1 MINLTAD
8 KAWIFR
14 ITHIDNV
21 PWILA
26 NGLHCPNS
34 KIVDPNFREIG
45 NPDLI
50 KKRASR
56 LVPIPPGG
64 TLSDYVPFYFTP
76 LSPMLYNIKTG
87 RNGTQA
93 RSMDEIVILVS
104 SLYHIAELVLPFVF
118 TDRHAYPKAA
128 EYSYWSNLDDL
139 RKIDWPI
146 LAAHDFKRDPDDPG
160 KIDRYQAEALIHQH
174 VPVVALKGLAC
185 FGPAQESRLNGMLA
199 AAGVSLKVLAKH
211 EWYF

>member
-1 MINLTAD
+1 MINLTAEQ
-8 KAWIFR
+8 AWVFR

-21 PWILA
+21 PWILR
-26 NGLHCPNS
+26 NGLHCPNAQT
-34 KIVDPNFREIG
+34 VDPNFVQIG

-50 KKRASR
+50 KKRANCG
-56 LVPIPPGG
+56 VPIPPGG

-76 LSPMLYNIKTG
+76 LTPMLYNIKTG

-104 SLYHIAELVLPFVF
+104 SLPTVAKLNLPIVF
-118 TDRHAYPKAA
+118 TDRHAYSRAA
-128 EYSYWSNLDDL
+128 QFSSNLDDL
-139 RKIDWPI
+139 KRIDWTI
-146 LAAHDFKRDPDDPG
+146 LAAHDFKRDPDDPE

-174 VPVVALKGLAC
+174 VPVSALRGLAC

-211 EWYF
+211 DWFF

>member
-1 MINLTAD
+1 MIDLNAD

-34 KIVDPNFREIG
+34 KTVDPNFRQIG

-50 KKRASR
+50 RKRSKR
-56 LVPIPPGG
+56 VVPIPPGG
-64 TLSDYVPFYFTP
+64 TLEDYIPFYFTP

-93 RSMDEIVILVS
+93 HSMDEIVILVS
-104 SLYHIAELVLPFVF
+104 SLYRVAELGLPFVF
-118 TDRHAYPKAA
+118 TNSHAYPPTT
-128 EYSYWSNLDDL
+128 EFSSNLDDL
-139 RKIDWPI
+139 NRIDWPI
-146 LAAHDFKRDPDDPG
+146 LAAHDFKRDPEDPG
-160 KIDRYQAEALIHQH
+160 KIDRYQAEALIHRH
-174 VPVVALKGLAC
+174 LPVTAIKGLAC
-185 FGPAQESRLNGMLA
+185 FGPTQESRLNGMLL

-211 EWYF
+211 EWFF